1 MSQIDTVTASK
12 TKISAYKGLSAD
24 SLYDKCMMLARNL
37 WWSWHPEVINLFR
50 DLDPIRWRQLDHNP
64 IALLKEFTPERLEA
78 RASELVLF
86 SRINHAYRRLKE
98 YLSEPNV
105 WAKTNAGVLGSR
117 PVAYFSLEFGIHES
131 IPIYSGGLGVLA
143 GDHIKSASGLGVPLV
158 AIGLFYDQGYF
169 KQQLTVD
176 GYQHEEYLTSKVDNL
191 PMEPA
196 CDPEGKPITVEIET
210 RSGMLYAKVWL
221 MRVGRVPLYLLD
233 CDVEGNSPED
243 RELTA
248 RLYGG
253 DTRTRIR
260 QELVAGVGGV
270 RALKALRITP
280 GVYHLNEGHI
290 GFATLEAIHQRM
302 EGDRMTF
309 DDALREMAKQT
320 VFTTHTPVPAGHD
333 RFDGGL
339 VEEHLGP
346 LRDRLGISFE
356 QLMGLGRV
364 EPHNEHEPFCMTVL
378 GLKLSR
384 RANAVSS
391 LHGHVSRRMWAH
403 LWPWRVEEEIP
414 IGHITNGVHT
424 FSWLSWQMQLLYDR
438 AFPIDW
444 MERIQEPPVWR
455 HIHDVDPGELWETHN
470 TLKNLLLAFVRR
482 RASRQCR
489 RRGESEEAIEAARNI
504 LRPDVLTIGFGRRF
518 ATYKRA
524 NLLMSDPDRLDAL
537 INDPERPVQII
548 FSGKA
553 HPADEPG
560 KSLIK
565 SIANLRHDPRF
576 SGRIV
581 FVEDYDINVCRHL
594 IQGVD
599 VWLNNP
605 LRLHEASGT
614 SGMKAAING
623 VVNCS
628 TLDGWWDEVQSS
640 EIGWA
645 IGNGEPYDDT
655 DYQDKVEAGAL
666 YDLLEKEIIPL
677 FYDRNHTGLPK
688 KWIAKIKGSMATVC
702 PTFNTGRM
710 VREYTERF
718 YIPCQ
723 KQYAHLVAKDGQA
736 ARDLAQWKQKL
747 SANWPAVRFVQ
758 TGIALP
764 PEVKIGEKTSVLT
777 RVYLGEL
784 APGDVKIEIY
794 QGAVDEDGQIRN
806 GKYVPMHFV
815 QVLEDGTSQFAG
827 EIDYSQSGLQG
838 YTLRIIPANPDM
850 NYPYEPGMVHWAP

>member
-1 MSQIDTVTASK
+1 MSQIDTLTASK
-12 TKISAYKGLSAD
+12 TKISAYQGLSAD

-78 RASELVLF
+78 RAAELVLF

-98 YLSEPNV
+98 YLGESNV

-131 IPIYSGGLGVLA
+131 IPVYSGGLGVLA

-176 GYQHEEYLTSKVDNL
+176 GYQHEEYLTSKVENL

-196 CDPEGKPITVEIET
+196 CDANGKPIMVEIET
-210 RSGMLYAKVWL
+210 RGGILYAKVWL

-270 RALKALRITP
+270 KALKALGITP

-290 GFATLEAIHQRM
+290 GFATLEAIRQRM
-302 EGDRMTF
+302 EEDGMTF
-309 DDALREMAKQT
+309 DNALREVAKQT

-364 EPHNEHEPFCMTVL
+364 EPHNEQEPFCMTVL

-384 RANAVSS
+384 KANAVSS

-424 FSWLSWQMQLLYDR
+424 FSWLAWQMQLLYDR
-438 AFPIDW
+438 AFPMDW
-444 MERIQEPPVWR
+444 MLRIQEPQVWR
-455 HIHDVDPGELWETHN
+455 SIHKVDPGELWETHN

-489 RRGESEEAIEAARNI
+489 RRGESEESIEAARNV
-504 LRPDVLTIGFGRRF
+504 LRPDVLTIGFARRF
-518 ATYKRA
+518 ATYKRS
-524 NLLMSDPDRLDAL
+524 NLLLDDLDRLDAL
-537 INDPERPVQII
+537 INDPDKPVQII
-548 FSGKA
+548 FAGKA

-565 SIANLRHDPRF
+565 NIANLRHDPRF
-576 SGRIV
+576 SGAHRLRGRLRHQRRPPSDSGRRRLAQQPTKAAGGVRYQRREGGTQRSAQSVDSGRVVGRSVRRNERIR
-581 FVEDYDINVCRHL
+581 YRHRETARRRRHYRPPRR
-594 IQGVD
+594 GVPVRD
-599 VWLNNP
+599 ARERGRSPV
-605 LRLHEASGT
+605 LRLRYRRT
-614 SGMKAAING
+614 AAD
-623 VVNCS
+623 
-628 TLDGWWDEVQSS
+628 LDRDDDEFDQ
-640 EIGWA
+640 
-645 IGNGEPYDDT
+645 
-655 DYQDKVEAGAL
+655 L
-666 YDLLEKEIIPL
+666 
-677 FYDRNHTGLPK
+677 TGL
-688 KWIAKIKGSMATVC
+688 AVQC
-702 PTFNTGRM
+702 PSHGR
-710 VREYTERF
+710 RLCIEYLPAGR
-718 YIPCQ
+718 P
-723 KQYAHLVAKDGQA
+723 A
-736 ARDLAQWKQKL
+736 A
-747 SANWPAVRFVQ
+747 
-758 TGIALP
+758 
-764 PEVKIGEKTSVLT
+764 
-777 RVYLGEL
+777 
-784 APGDVKIEIY
+784 
-794 QGAVDEDGQIRN
+794 
-806 GKYVPMHFV
+806 
-815 QVLEDGTSQFAG
+815 
-827 EIDYSQSGLQG
+827 
-838 YTLRIIPANPDM
+838 
-850 NYPYEPGMVHWAP
+850 